1 MNDECIE
8 DWNHYMQSQK
18 ILKNKQTKK
27 KTRKTIVVHGQWDH
41 EYDFFLFSKNLFDT
55 MLLEFVENRLVI
67 ESPSCL

>member
-27 KTRKTIVVHGQWDH
+27 KQEITEDIIDVNSASSY
-41 EYDFFLFSKNLFDT
+41 EIFLN
-55 MLLEFVENRLVI
+55 
-67 ESPSCL
+67 